1 MDTIKLNIVDIG
13 GIILKRKLA
22 SIFLI
27 IAMIITPIFANA
39 EVDITSKAAIL
50 VDYNTGKVI
59 YALNEHEKL
68 QPASVTKIMTLLLTM
83 EAIASEK
90 IKLDD
95 KVIISDYASS
105 MGGTQVY
112 LEPGESQTVENLIK
126 AASIRSANDASVAL
140 GEFVSGS
147 NETFIK
153 LMNTR
158 AKELGMLNTNFENST
173 GLPNDNHYTT
183 AFDISLMSREL
194 LKHDKIHKYL
204 TTWMDEL
211 VVGKKK
217 DDTQVMVNTNKL
229 IKEYEGITGIKTG
242 SINASGYCV
251 SASAKRGD
259 LQLVA
264 VILGG
269 INGTTR
275 FNEAK
280 KLLDYGFS
288 NYQTVT
294 FGKKGDIIANIPIDK
309 AKDLSLDI
317 VLERDAYAL
326 LPKDSKGRVA
336 KDIVHPTA
344 IEPPVSKGD
353 KLGELIITLDGV
365 EIEKINLVAKTDIN
379 KAGYLLLLKRALTS
393 FITGK

>member
-1 MDTIKLNIVDIG
+1 
-13 GIILKRKLA
+13 
-22 SIFLI
+22 
-27 IAMIITPIFANA
+27 MIITPIFANA
-39 EVDITSKAAIL
+39 EVDITSKSAIL

-59 YALNEHEKL
+59 FALNENTKL
-68 QPASVTKIMTLLLTM
+68 QPASITKIMTLLLTL
-83 EAIASEK
+83 EAIDSGK

-95 KVIISDYASS
+95 KVVISDYASS

-112 LEPGESQTVENLIK
+112 LDPGETQTVDNLIK
-126 AASIRSANDASVAL
+126 AAAIRSANDASVAL

-147 NETFIK
+147 NESFVK
-153 LMNTR
+153 LMNNR
-158 AKELGMLNTNFENST
+158 AKELGMENTNFENST
-173 GLPNDNHYTT
+173 GLPNENHVTT
-183 AFDISLMSREL
+183 ALDIAIMSREL

-217 DDTQVMVNTNKL
+217 DSTQVMSNTNRLVKD
-229 IKEYEGITGIKTG
+229 YEGTTGIKTG
-242 SINASGYCV
+242 SINAAGYCV

-259 LQLVA
+259 LHLIA

-269 INGTTR
+269 INSTTR

-280 KLLDYGFS
+280 KLLDYGFA
-288 NYQTVT
+288 NYQSVT
-294 FGKKGDIIANIPIDK
+294 IGKKGDIIATIPIDK
-309 AKDLSLDI
+309 AKDQSLDI

-326 LPKDSKGRVA
+326 LPKDSKGRVG
-336 KDIVHPTA
+336 KDIVHPTT
-344 IEPPVSKGD
+344 IEPPVLKGD
-353 KLGELIITLDGV
+353 KLGELIVTLDGV

-379 KAGYLLLLKRALTS
+379 KAGYLLLLKRAISS

>member
-1 MDTIKLNIVDIG
+1 
-13 GIILKRKLA
+13 
-22 SIFLI
+22 
-27 IAMIITPIFANA
+27 MIITPIFAHA

-59 YALNEHEKL
+59 FALNENTKL
-68 QPASVTKIMTLLLTM
+68 QPASITKIMTLLLTL
-83 EAIASEK
+83 EAIDSGK
-90 IKLDD
+90 IKLDN
-95 KVIISDYASS
+95 KVVISDYASS

-112 LEPGESQTVENLIK
+112 LDPGETQTVENLIR
-126 AASIRSANDASVAL
+126 AATIRSANDASVAL

-147 NETFIK
+147 NEAFIK

-158 AKELGMLNTNFENST
+158 AKELGMENTNFENST
-173 GLPNDNHYTT
+173 GLPNENHLTT
-183 AFDISLMSREL
+183 ALDISIMSREL

-211 VVGKKK
+211 IVGKKK
-217 DDTQVMVNTNKL
+217 DSTQVMVNTNRLVKD
-229 IKEYEGITGIKTG
+229 YEGTTGIKTG
-242 SINASGYCV
+242 SINAAGYCV

-259 LQLVA
+259 LHLVA

-269 INGTTR
+269 LNSTTR

-288 NYQTVT
+288 NYQSVT
-294 FGKKGDIIANIPIDK
+294 IGKKGDIIATIPIDK
-309 AKDLSLDI
+309 AKDQSLDI

-326 LPKDSKGRVA
+326 LPKDSKGRVS
-336 KDIVHPTA
+336 KDIVHPTTV
-344 IEPPVSKGD
+344 EPPVLQGD
-353 KLGELIITLDGV
+353 KLGELIVTLDGV

-379 KAGYLLLLKRALTS
+379 KAGYMLLLKRAITS